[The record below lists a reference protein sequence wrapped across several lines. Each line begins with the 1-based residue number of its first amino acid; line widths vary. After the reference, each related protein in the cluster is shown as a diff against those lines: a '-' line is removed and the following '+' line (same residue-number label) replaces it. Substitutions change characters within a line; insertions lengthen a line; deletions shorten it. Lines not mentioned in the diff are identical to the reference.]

1 MKGRFLI
8 NMKIGE
14 EIFFS
19 SEKNLKGVCEWEM
32 AYEENPE
39 AEEFKVYEK
48 NNDGLTYSLIHSTYK
63 RKIGFQEVKKWLEKI
78 HLATLMAF
86 VLMTRNHGELV
97 IGFVVKKNRKIIM
110 KIGKKMIKSSSFF
123 IQTYYV

>member
-32 AYEENPE
+32 AYKENPE
-39 AEEFKVYEK
+39 AEEFKVYER

-63 RKIGFQEVKKWLEKI
+63 RRIGFQKMKVKDFISILS
-78 HLATLMAF
+78 AD
-86 VLMTRNHGELV
+86 TRY
-97 IGFVVKKNRKIIM
+97 KIIYSDNPDY
-110 KIGKKMIKSSSFF
+110 IAWWGQGNNCNTIYNEDEILGIQWHKKGI
-123 IQTYYV
+123 IIYI

>member
-63 RKIGFQEVKKWLEKI
+63 RKIGF
-78 HLATLMAF
+78 
-86 VLMTRNHGELV
+86 
-97 IGFVVKKNRKIIM
+97 
-110 KIGKKMIKSSSFF
+110 
-123 IQTYYV
+123 

>member
-14 EIFFS
+14 EVFFS

-32 AYEENPE
+32 AYEENPN

-48 NNDGLTYSLIHSTYK
+48 NNDGLTYSLVHSTYK
-63 RKIGFQEVKKWLEKI
+63 RKIGFQEVKK
-78 HLATLMAF
+78 
-86 VLMTRNHGELV
+86 
-97 IGFVVKKNRKIIM
+97 
-110 KIGKKMIKSSSFF
+110 
-123 IQTYYV
+123 

>member
-32 AYEENPE
+32 AYEENPN

-63 RKIGFQEVKKWLEKI
+63 RKIGFQEVKKCGISYLKMLI
-78 HLATLMAF
+78 
-86 VLMTRNHGELV
+86 VVN
-97 IGFVVKKNRKIIM
+97 GFLSNVNILRRRW
-110 KIGKKMIKSSSFF
+110 SFLKC
-123 IQTYYV
+123 QVSN